1 MIQGFYFKYSW
12 HSHQLNLQHFIE
24 KIRFNILLALVL
36 LLGSFTFSFSQSGS
50 YGSTFV
56 FQGAEVGI
64 YGQHNFQDN
73 LTGTISAGI
82 IGSERTTSIGVYSF
96 IPPLG
101 SWISASNSGFVDG
114 YVRTYRTD
122 GFVFPIGDGNNYRP
136 AAVSAASMVSPATAA
151 YYGVNPTLAVTS
163 SLKGGN
169 EPILPTGGPFASAS
183 KQFIIENVSV
193 WEYWD
198 INGSLPAKIS
208 LTWNANSNV
217 ATMTGN
223 NLAKLTIVGW
233 DGTKWVKIPSAVD
246 IQSLQQNTSATSFSS
261 FASNITDG
269 SITTINPIIPD
280 TYSVYTLAS
289 TSLLCD
295 ISIADADCDG
305 DGVSNIQ
312 ESIDGTNALDSC
324 SFNILGQFMTPSIGW
339 LAADCD
345 GDNISNGI
353 EKTNGTNPLDPCSP
367 GISISPSVVGAQIYT
382 GTATYVATA
391 IDVSGM
397 TSNGGNAIATY
408 SRSSIST
415 GTNPTIV
422 GSSYPLSFTQTFKI
436 SDVIPTDAIAL
447 TNLTFSSTG
456 VGNGNIT
463 GGLQQKK
470 LELKVDPVGN
480 TYVLNKN
487 INWENTAFGPYN
499 GILDIGLKAVY
510 DNSISGTVGV
520 GPLTIPAYVP
530 NINVSPPLTGNW
542 VTTMQ
547 YGISAGIQS
556 SLPTYFSYPTG
567 NTWQHFN
574 SGSADG
580 GNPVN
585 SFKKAWSFDKIK
597 QSSVLHKAYEFS
609 SSEIVFAEKAAPYIS
624 TGFGITNSM
633 QPLDQVLQFNKSV
646 LIKNICPANTFN
658 LNSLISATPPVGTSL
673 VWFTN
678 DKHLGTPVSNPTS
691 VPVDTFYAFY
701 FNATTGCY
709 GPPSAE
715 VILTNEPCVNANPDI
730 NQTMTNVP
738 VSGTVAT
745 NDLVKSSYTFM
756 QLGNTLRGN
765 IVINSDGTYTYTPNP
780 NFVGTDSVKYKVCEP
795 APYNYCDTSI
805 LVIEVRPMTTAPG
818 TNSTIAQNDHAAT
831 PINTSV
837 NLCIKCNDSDPQGN
851 NIGNPTLIGSIP
863 SGVILNPNGTITYTP
878 TLNFVG
884 QIRFNYSVCDN
895 GVPMACDTATVYIDV
910 TPTPASENQTYANDD
925 ANSTPINTTVNGDVS
940 TNDTDPQSSDLLNF
954 SMIGTPVNGGS
965 VTLNS
970 NGSYVYNPPLNY
982 TGTDR
987 FTYRKCDN
995 GNPVVCDTATVY
1007 LSIFNPCN
1015 ISLTNVTTDSTN
1027 PTACSGNDGT
1037 IKFNNVIPSN
1047 ATLQFSYKKNN
1058 IVIGPIAVTVS
1069 NGMFTLTGLS
1079 AATYTQ
1085 FIFTDPANVLCKDT
1099 VDLPEGRINLVDPPL
1114 PTMSGL
1120 TPMNPTTCSGT
1131 NGNIMITGVIPN
1143 SGNYS
1148 VTYTK
1153 DGAPQSGTFT
1163 AVAGKITIPN
1173 LGAGSYNDFVISQN
1187 SCISSALVQLV
1198 SLTDPLSPSG
1208 AIAGPDTACISAVT
1222 GLYSI
1227 SALTNCSTCSYTWSS
1242 TSGIASS
1249 VNGASTNFVFTST
1262 GLQTIQVAIRNTT
1275 TNCTTILTKQVNI
1288 MGTPVINGVNQQAC
1302 IGFAS
1307 TITINASVFPSVLLE
1322 YSLDGGAYQLSNTF
1336 ASVPNGNHTI
1346 NARVKGT
1353 SCTSTNFSFTINC
1366 ACVTPPSV
1374 SISGP
1379 VSICNAETAT
1389 LVGTLTNASLGTW
1402 QIISGGGSLSTTT
1415 CLSSGCQ
1422 SIYTPSISG
1431 IVTIRFISNDPDGTG
1446 PCDADTALHIMTV
1459 LTTPSISSNT
1469 FVNPI
1474 TCGGC
1479 NGSITLNGNL
1489 PNGNYTVNYTKD
1501 GNAQSVVKSASA
1513 NAIIIDN
1520 LCSGTYSNFVV
1531 TLNNCP
1537 SAIYTPTIN
1546 LTDPLAPS
1554 GNITGP
1560 TAACMNTAIGNYSV
1574 AGLTNCT
1581 SCQYQWSSSVG
1592 VASSPT
1598 ASTTSFTFSTSGIQ
1612 SIELT
1617 ITNPSTQCSTTLV
1630 YSVFV
1635 NGLPTINSVVQ
1646 GACIGNTATMTVNA
1660 SVSPSATLEYSL
1672 DNSSYQSSNIFTGVS
1687 NGTHSMKV
1695 RIVGT
1700 LCESSPTYSFV
1711 VDCQCTNPAQAI
1723 ISGPLST
1730 CANAPLLLTGNFVNA
1745 SSGTWSVVS
1754 GGGSISPTA
1763 CSGNGCNATFTP
1775 DANILNVTQVQI
1787 SLTSNDPDGV
1797 GPCQAAISYH
1807 TITVNPVP
1815 VISGLTQFNPT
1826 SCGVCDGSI
1835 TISGLLSSQN
1845 YTVSYAGPAGI
1856 YSGNLISN
1864 INGQIT
1870 ISNLCVGTYSNII
1883 VSKSGCSSA
1892 PRGPLTL
1899 VNPNSPP
1906 KPNASS
1912 NSPICSGANLQLI
1925 TSGSVNA
1932 SYNWTGPNGFNS
1944 SLQNP
1949 IIVGAIIS
1957 NTGIYCVSQTVNGCK
1972 GQDSCFTVIINQ
1984 TPFISGT
1991 STVNPTTC
1999 GGSNGSITLSGLNPN
2014 TPYVL
2019 YYVSSLNGPHSST
2032 ITSTSAGQIIISN
2045 LPSAIYSLITVTS
2058 NSCTSPAVGPI
2069 ILTDPGNL
2077 SAPSASSNSPVC
2089 ERGTITLNAFGQAG
2103 ASFAWSGPNGF
2114 TASGSAVNINNAQP
2128 SISGNYLVTQTVNNC
2143 VSPPATINVVVNPA
2157 AVINLNIS
2165 DASPCYNQSV
2175 TLSADYDI
2183 NTLNIFWY
2191 KQGSAIPIGTGFN
2204 PIVVKPGIGISY
2216 YRIVATTSFGCTQ
2229 LDTVYVNV
2237 KPCISPDINQT
2248 TMNTPVSGTVATND
2262 EYPIGSTFMI
2272 VNNSPNGT
2280 MNMLPNGSYTFT
2292 PNLSFI
2298 GTATYSYKVC
2308 TSANVCDTAT
2318 LTIEVRPVQSGP
2330 MNTVIAQDDDN
2341 STPLNT
2347 SITSCILCND
2357 SDPQGNAIG
2366 TPVLIPG
2373 GTIPSGSTV
2382 VLNPNAS
2389 ITFTPPM
2396 GYTGTV
2402 IIPYSICDNGIP
2414 QACDTAKLMIEVLSI
2429 PISDNQT
2436 YANDDAFV
2444 TIINTVKSGDVSLND
2459 SDPQNDVVIFAKV
2472 SNPLHGSV
2480 TVNSDGTYNYNPTS
2494 GYTGPDQFIYKKCD
2508 SGIPSVCDTATVYI
2522 TVQSPYLSA
2531 SPDINQ
2537 TAMNTPVS
2545 GTVATNDEY
2554 PVGSTFVIVN
2564 INPYGMMNMLPNG
2577 TYTFTPNPGFIGT
2590 ATYTYKV
2597 CTPSPT
2603 NVCDTT
2609 SLTIEVRPVQSGPM
2623 NTVIAQDDENSTP
2636 LNTSITSCI
2645 LCNDSDPQGNAIG
2658 TPVLLSGATIPSG
2671 STVVLNPNGTV
2682 SYTPP
2687 TGFVGIVTIP
2697 YSICD
2702 NGIPQ
2707 ACDTA
2712 KLMIEVLATPITQ
2725 NQTYANDD
2733 AFTSPVN
2740 TKLNGNVS
2748 LNDSDPQGDAAMY
2761 TVVGNPTNGILMLN
2775 MDGTFMFTPTP
2786 SYTGPAGFTYSKC
2799 DKGTPSVCDT
2809 ATVYITVQSPYIS
2822 ASPDINQMT
2831 MNTPVSGAVATND
2844 EYPIGSTFAIVNN
2857 NPNGTMNML
2866 PNGTYTFT
2874 PNAGFIGTATY
2885 TYKVCTPSPTNV
2897 CDTTSLTIEVRP
2909 VQSGPM
2915 NTVIA
2920 QDDEN
2925 STPLNTSITSCI
2937 LCNDSD
2943 PQGNAIGTPV
2953 LLSGATIPSGSTV
2966 VLNPNGTVS
2975 YTPPTGFVGIVT
2987 IPYSIC
2993 DNGIPQAC
3001 DTAKLMIEV
3010 LATPITQNQTYANDD
3025 AFTSPVNTKLN
3036 GNVSLNDSDPQ
3047 GDAAMYTVV
3056 GNPANGTLML
3066 NMDGTFMFT
3075 PTPSYTG
3082 PAGFTYSKCDK
3093 GTPSV
3098 CDTATVY
3105 ITVQSPYI
3113 SASPDINQTTMNTPV
3128 SGTVATND
3136 EYPVGSTFAIVNN
3149 NPNGTMNLLPNGT
3162 YTFTPNAG
3170 FIGTARY
3177 TYKVCTP
3184 SPTNVCDTTTLTI
3197 EVRPVQ
3203 SGPMNTVIAQDDEN
3217 STPLNTI
3224 ITSCILCNDSDPQ
3237 GNAIGTPVLISG
3249 ETIPSGST
3257 VVLNPNGTVTF
3268 TPPTGYVGIVT
3279 IPYSICDNGIP
3290 QACDTAKLMIEV
3302 LARPI
3307 TQNQTYANDDAYSGS
3322 INTKLSGN
3330 VSLNDS
3336 DPQGDA
3342 AMYTVVG
3349 NPTNGILML
3358 NMDGAFMFTPTP
3370 GYTGP
3375 AGFTYSKCDKGLPS
3389 VCDTASVYITF
3400 YQSLGVISDLVWR
3413 DLNGNGIQDIGEP
3426 GQGNVIVKL
3435 VDCSNG
3441 NITAKDT
3448 TDING
3453 KYAFDRI
3460 NQAGNYY
3467 LRFDLSNTNLTNHG
3481 FTFSNIGTNPN
3492 FDSDANSSGVTSC
3505 INIGTGQIIDSIDA
3519 GIIEFSRIGDYVW
3532 NDINGD
3538 GIQSFGE
3545 NGLAGVTVQL
3555 IEKLTNNIQRTF
3567 ITGTNGQYTFDKFM
3581 PGQYFVK
3588 YTLPSDYKFTSA
3600 NIGNDFADSDVDGS
3614 NGLGTTATTFMSPGE
3629 DDRTMDAGAFKCAV
3643 VSGDVWYDLN
3653 KDGIY
3658 QDIENGI
3665 NGLSVYLIDANSN
3678 TIVDVSETGPKPGT
3692 PSDDG
3697 FYSFSCVKS
3706 GSYYVR
3712 FDRPGDLAAS
3722 AAFQGTNRTKDSH
3735 LTHAFGPN
3743 TSELLTLT
3751 SGSIVSNFNAGFQ
3764 VKAVVGNFV
3773 WLDSNQN
3780 GLQDNGEKPVQGVK
3794 VMAMNSSGTIVSEST
3809 TGVDGVYTLD
3819 GIAEGDYY
3827 VKFQAQSQYGF
3838 TTPNK
3843 GSDEIDSDVS
3853 GTFGAG
3859 TTAIVQLHTGD
3870 LLNNIDAGL
3879 TLAVL
3884 PIEWIDFTGSF
3895 NGTFTKLSWI
3905 TGIEINNDYYIVE
3918 RRHETEKN
3926 FRPIGKEFSSANQ
3939 NASQHD
3945 YFYDDYDLSLDGI
3958 YYYRIMQV
3966 DKDGL
3971 YTYSKVIAI
3980 KKSNSYLLNVEIY
3993 PNPVKEFM
4001 KVEIEIGKDGMIESE
4016 ILDETGRIIL
4026 TPKFGGYKKSGKY
4039 SFNIDSDILTSGSY
4053 IFKIKNPQGTV
4064 NKKFVVTK

>member
-1 MIQGFYFKYSW
+1 MLQMIQGFYFKYSW

-136 AAVSAASMVSPATAA
+136 AAVSAASMASPATAA

-169 EPILPTGGPFASAS
+169 EPILPTGGPFASTS

-233 DGTKWVKIPSAVD
+233 DGTKWVKIPSTVD
-246 IQSLQQNTSATSFSS
+246 IQSLQQNTSATNFSS

-345 GDNISNGI
+345 GDNINNGI

-408 SRSSIST
+408 TRSSIST
-415 GTNPTIV
+415 GTNPTSV

-436 SDVIPTDAIAL
+436 SDVIPTDAISL
-447 TNLTFSSTG
+447 TNLTYSSTG
-456 VGNGNIT
+456 VGNGSIT

-470 LELKVDPVGN
+470 LELKVDPIGN
-480 TYVLNKN
+480 TYVLTKN

-510 DNSISGTVGV
+510 DNTISGTVGV

-547 YGISAGIQS
+547 YGIRAGIQS

-585 SFKKAWSFDKIK
+585 SFKKVWSFDKIK

-678 DKHLGTPVSNPTS
+678 DKHLGIPVSNPTS

-701 FNATTGCY
+701 FNAATGCY

-730 NQTMTNVP
+730 NQTMVNIP

-745 NDLVKSSYTFM
+745 NDLVKPDYIFM
-756 QLGNTLRGN
+756 QLGNTLHGN
-765 IVINSDGTYTYTPNP
+765 ITINSNGNYTYTPAN

-818 TNSTIAQNDHAAT
+818 TNSTIAQNDHATT

-851 NIGNPTLIGSIP
+851 TIGNPILIGSIP

-925 ANSTPINTTVNGDVS
+925 ANSTTINTTVNGDVS
-940 TNDTDPQSSDLLNF
+940 TNDTDPQSFDLLNF

-982 TGTDR
+982 IGTDQ
-987 FTYRKCDN
+987 FKYRKCDN

-1007 LSIFNPCN
+1007 LSVFNSCS
-1015 ISLTNVTTDSTN
+1015 IDLTNVTIDSTN
-1027 PTACSGNDGT
+1027 PTACTGNDGT
-1037 IKFNNVIPSN
+1037 IKFTNVIPSN
-1047 ATLQFSYKKNN
+1047 GTLQFSYKKNN
-1058 IVIGPIAVTVS
+1058 IIVGPIPITVS
-1069 NGMFTLTGLS
+1069 NGMYSLTGLS
-1079 AATYTQ
+1079 AAVYTQ
-1085 FIFTDPANVLCKDT
+1085 FIFSDPTNILCKDT
-1099 VDLPEGRINLVDPPL
+1099 VDLPEGLVILVDPLL

-1120 TPMNPTTCSGT
+1120 ITMNPTTCSGS
-1131 NGNIMITGVIPN
+1131 NGSIMIIGVNPIF
-1143 SGNYS
+1143 GDYY

-1208 AIAGPDTACISAVT
+1208 AIAGPDTACISTVT

-1346 NARVKGT
+1346 NARGKGT

-1513 NAIIIDN
+1513 NALIIDN
-1520 LCSGTYSNFVV
+1520 LCSGTYSNFIV

-1537 SAIYTPTIN
+1537 YAIYTPTIN

-1581 SCQYQWSSSVG
+1581 SCQYQWSSSAG

-1635 NGLPTINSVVQ
+1635 NGLPTINNVVQ

-1763 CSGNGCNATFTP
+1763 CSGNGCNATYIP
-1775 DANILNVTQVQI
+1775 DDNILNVTQFQI

-1925 TSGSVNA
+1925 ASGSVNA

-1949 IIVGAIIS
+1949 IIVGATIS
-1957 NTGIYCVSQTVNGCK
+1957 NTGIYCISQTVNGCK

-2014 TPYVL
+2014 TPYEL

-2032 ITSTSAGQIIISN
+2032 MTSTSAGQIIISN

-2103 ASFAWSGPNGF
+2103 ASFVWSGPNGF

-2280 MNMLPNGSYTFT
+2280 MNMLPNGSYTFI

-2330 MNTVIAQDDDN
+2330 MNTVIAQDDEN
-2341 STPLNT
+2341 TTPLNT
-2347 SITSCILCND
+2347 SVTSCILCND

-2382 VLNPNAS
+2382 VLNPNG
-2389 ITFTPPM
+2389 TVTYTPPT
-2396 GYTGTV
+2396 GYVGIVT
-2402 IIPYSICDNGIP
+2402 IPYSICDNGIP

-2444 TIINTVKSGDVSLND
+2444 TFINTPKNGDVSLND
-2459 SDPQNDVVIFAKV
+2459 SDPQNDAIVFAKV

-2480 TVNSDGTYNYNPTS
+2480 TVNSDGTCNYNPTS

-2658 TPVLLSGATIPSG
+2658 TPVL
-2671 STVVLNPNGTV
+2671 
-2682 SYTPP
+2682 
-2687 TGFVGIVTIP
+2687 
-2697 YSICD
+2697 
-2702 NGIPQ
+2702 
-2707 ACDTA
+2707 
-2712 KLMIEVLATPITQ
+2712 
-2725 NQTYANDD
+2725 
-2733 AFTSPVN
+2733 
-2740 TKLNGNVS
+2740 
-2748 LNDSDPQGDAAMY
+2748 
-2761 TVVGNPTNGILMLN
+2761 
-2775 MDGTFMFTPTP
+2775 
-2786 SYTGPAGFTYSKC
+2786 
-2799 DKGTPSVCDT
+2799 
-2809 ATVYITVQSPYIS
+2809 
-2822 ASPDINQMT
+2822 
-2831 MNTPVSGAVATND
+2831 
-2844 EYPIGSTFAIVNN
+2844 
-2857 NPNGTMNML
+2857 
-2866 PNGTYTFT
+2866 
-2874 PNAGFIGTATY
+2874 
-2885 TYKVCTPSPTNV
+2885 
-2897 CDTTSLTIEVRP
+2897 
-2909 VQSGPM
+2909 
-2915 NTVIA
+2915 
-2920 QDDEN
+2920 
-2925 STPLNTSITSCI
+2925 
-2937 LCNDSD
+2937 
-2943 PQGNAIGTPV
+2943 
-2953 LLSGATIPSGSTV
+2953 
-2966 VLNPNGTVS
+2966 
-2975 YTPPTGFVGIVT
+2975 
-2987 IPYSIC
+2987 
-2993 DNGIPQAC
+2993 
-3001 DTAKLMIEV
+3001 
-3010 LATPITQNQTYANDD
+3010 
-3025 AFTSPVNTKLN
+3025 
-3036 GNVSLNDSDPQ
+3036 
-3047 GDAAMYTVV
+3047 
-3056 GNPANGTLML
+3056 
-3066 NMDGTFMFT
+3066 
-3075 PTPSYTG
+3075 
-3082 PAGFTYSKCDK
+3082 
-3093 GTPSV
+3093 
-3098 CDTATVY
+3098 
-3105 ITVQSPYI
+3105 
-3113 SASPDINQTTMNTPV
+3113 
-3128 SGTVATND
+3128 
-3136 EYPVGSTFAIVNN
+3136 
-3149 NPNGTMNLLPNGT
+3149 
-3162 YTFTPNAG
+3162 
-3170 FIGTARY
+3170 
-3177 TYKVCTP
+3177 
-3184 SPTNVCDTTTLTI
+3184 
-3197 EVRPVQ
+3197 
-3203 SGPMNTVIAQDDEN
+3203 
-3217 STPLNTI
+3217 
-3224 ITSCILCNDSDPQ
+3224 
-3237 GNAIGTPVLISG
+3237 ISG
-3249 ETIPSGST
+3249 GTIPSGST

-3302 LARPI
+3302 LATPI

-3400 YQSLGVISDLVWR
+3400 YKSLGVISDLVWR

-3426 GQGNVIVKL
+3426 GQGNVIVNL

-3441 NITAKDT
+3441 NITAIDT

-3519 GIIEFSRIGDYVW
+3519 GIVEFSRIGDYVW

-3538 GIQSFGE
+3538 GVQSFGE

-3567 ITGTNGQYTFDKFM
+3567 ITGTNGQYSFDEFM

-3614 NGLGTTATTFMSPGE
+3614 NGLGTTAITYLSPGE
-3629 DDRTMDAGAFKCAV
+3629 DDRSWDAGAYKCAV

-3665 NGLSVYLIDANSN
+3665 NGLSIYLIDISSN
-3678 TIVDVSETGPKPGT
+3678 AIVDVSITGPKPNT
-3692 PSDDG
+3692 ASDDG
-3697 FYSFSCVKS
+3697 FYIFSCVKP
-3706 GSYYVR
+3706 GTYYVR

-3722 AAFQGTNRTKDSH
+3722 APFQGTNRTKDSH

-3743 TSELLTLT
+3743 TSEQIILT
-3751 SGSIVSNFNAGFQ
+3751 SGSTITNFNAGFQ

-3773 WLDSNQN
+3773 WLDGNQN

-3794 VMAMNSSGTIVSEST
+3794 VMAMNSSGIVVSEST
-3809 TGVDGVYTLD
+3809 TGVDGIYNLD
-3819 GIAEGDYY
+3819 GIAEGNYY

-3838 TTPNK
+3838 TAPNR

-3853 GTFGAG
+3853 GTFGTG
-3859 TTAIVQLHTGD
+3859 TTSLVQLHTGD
-3870 LLNNIDAGL
+3870 QLNNIDAGL

-3884 PIEWIDFTGSF
+3884 PIEWIDFVGSY
-3895 NGTFTKLSWI
+3895 NGTFTTLSWI
-3905 TGIEINNDYYIVE
+3905 TGIEVNNDYCIIE

-3926 FRPIGKEFSSANQ
+3926 FRQIGRELASANQ
-3939 NASQHD
+3939 FASRHD
-3945 YFYDDYDLSLDGI
+3945 YVYDDYDLSLDGI
-3958 YYYRIMQV
+3958 YYYRIKQV

-3980 KKSNSYLLNVEIY
+3980 KKSNNHLLNVEIY
-3993 PNPVKEFM
+3993 PNPVREIM
-4001 KVEIEIGKDGMIESE
+4001 KVEIEIGMDGNIESE
-4016 ILDETGRIIL
+4016 ILDENGRTVL
-4026 TPKFGGYKKSGKY
+4026 EPSFAGYKKSGKF
-4039 SFNIDSDILTSGSY
+4039 SFDIDLGILASGTY
-4053 IFKIKNPQGTV
+4053 ILKIKNPHGIV
-4064 NKKFVVTK
+4064 NKKFGVTK